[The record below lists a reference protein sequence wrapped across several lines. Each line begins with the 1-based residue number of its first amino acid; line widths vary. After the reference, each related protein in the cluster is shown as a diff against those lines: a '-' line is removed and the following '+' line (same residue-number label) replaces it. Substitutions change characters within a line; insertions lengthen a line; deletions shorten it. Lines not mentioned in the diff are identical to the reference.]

1 MKKNILMM
9 TMFLAAV
16 ITPAQE
22 LPREISETVRED
34 TPFKHLDLGITV
46 GSTGF
51 GIELA
56 MPVHEMVRVRA
67 GGTYVPPFKK
77 RLHYEFQ
84 IGTYT
89 PDPNLTDQENAIEEQ
104 KVFNSRFDK
113 LNNLLYSMMGMKVEN
128 SVAVDGEPTFNN
140 AKILVDVT
148 PFRNK
153 RWHLTAGV
161 YIGGR
166 RIAKAMNTPEATRSL
181 VALNTYNQ
189 MYYKACADKP
199 MIEYGDIWVYYP
211 EISQK
216 ILNYG
221 EIRAYVG
228 KFKNDVHATEPIYY
242 AYSTVDPVW
251 GTPKTEKIIDKNG
264 NEVEREMKEG
274 ALRYDV
280 GDLVHKAGDSY
291 RMLPDKE
298 CMVKANAYANAVKP
312 YLGFGYGGF
321 IDKYKRTQLSVDCG
335 VMFWG
340 GRPSI
345 VTHDGVDL
353 VRDLYDL
360 NESIDRYVKL
370 VKALPVYPVV
380 ELKISQRL
388 F

>member
-1 MKKNILMM
+1 MEKIIFMM
-9 TMFLAAV
+9 IMFLTAATV
-16 ITPAQE
+16 SAQE
-22 LPREISETVRED
+22 LSGITPEKVGD
-34 TPFKHLDLGITV
+34 DKPFKHLDLGITV
-46 GSTGF
+46 GTTGF

-84 IGTYT
+84 IGSYT
-89 PDPNLTDQENAIEEQ
+89 PDPNLTDKENAIEAQ
-104 KVFNSRFDK
+104 KVYDARFEK
-113 LNNLLYSMMGMKVEN
+113 LNNLLYSMMGMKVDN

-148 PFRNK
+148 PFRDK

-166 RIAKAMNTPEATRSL
+166 RIAKAINTPEATRSL
-181 VALNTYNQ
+181 VALSTYNQ

-251 GTPKTEKIIDKNG
+251 GKPMTEKIIDKNG

-274 ALRYDV
+274 GLRYDV

-291 RMLPDKE
+291 KMLPDEE

-312 YLGFGYGGF
+312 YLGFGYGGY

-340 GRPSI
+340 GKPK
-345 VTHDGVDL
+345 VYTHDGTEIISDVINHIGSVKDYVDIIDKFS
-353 VRDLYDL
+353 VFPVL
-360 NESIDRYVKL
+360 NIKL
-370 VKALPVYPVV
+370 TK
-380 ELKISQRL
+380 RL